1 MRTAWKTAVGILMLA
16 AAAAQAAPQAALFVQ
31 NRAGAKLEAQLD
43 AFNDLLGARLTDAG
57 FEVVR
62 YQDVLNRFTES
73 RRTEDAQALRQFVEL
88 VQTAKSEGTV
98 DGPAPEASALRTA
111 QLLEADFLV
120 FASLVSLGEN
130 RTSVQAYGTTQEA
143 TTTTLRLALR
153 VLAGDTGAQ
162 IYGDVIVVSE
172 KIAQNAFVQTAA
184 DDLLNTLLD
193 RGATELAARVADRRA
208 KIAAAAPAEP
218 TLAGVAVTA
227 SAPGA
232 AVEVDGVVIGT
243 APGTFR
249 IRPGVHEVRVTK
261 EGYATWE
268 KSVAFAD
275 GMELN
280 VPLELSAAGL
290 ARKGELEAQAVARE
304 QSEADAFA
312 TKTVAG
318 GVGQAASNSYI
329 RLEGM
334 PNESLTLGG
343 ESGADANSI
352 NVIQQQSK

>member
-1 MRTAWKTAVGILMLA
+1 M
-16 AAAAQAAPQAALFVQ
+16 
-31 NRAGAKLEAQLD
+31 
-43 AFNDLLGARLTDAG
+43 
-57 FEVVR
+57 VR
-62 YQDVLNRFTES
+62 YQDVLNRFVES
-73 RRTEDAQALRQFVEL
+73 RRAEDAQTLRQFAETL
-88 VQTAKSEGTV
+88 QTAKSEGTV
-98 DGPAPEASALRTA
+98 DGPAPEATALRTA
-111 QLLEADFLV
+111 QLLDADFLV
-120 FASLVSLGEN
+120 AASLVSLGEN
-130 RTSVQAYGTTQEA
+130 KMTVQAYGTAQEA

-162 IYGDVIVVSE
+162 VFGDGIAVSE
-172 KIAQNAFVQTAA
+172 KIAQNAFVQM
-184 DDLLNTLLD
+184 DPGDLLNTLLD
-193 RGATELAARVADRRA
+193 RGATELAARVADSRER
-208 KIAAAAPAEP
+208 IAAAVPAEP
-218 TLAGVAVTA
+218 TLASVQVTA
-227 SAPGA
+227 SESGA

-280 VPLELSAAGL
+280 VPLELSAVGV
-290 ARKGELEAQAVARE
+290 ARKGELEAQAIARE

-318 GVGQAASNSYI
+318 GVGQSASNSYI

-343 ESGADANSI
+343 EGGADAV
-352 NVIQQQSK
+352 NVIQQEIK